1 MSDVHAIAGN
11 LVGYRTLADG
21 ALRITVDLPE
31 TETQHFHALFPV
43 VHCEVAVAPM
53 RPVQMAAASQTLDF
67 GQQAKILRASNF
79 CTRPEVWRA
88 AGSDEQFLA
97 WVRTQKCVARSGQP
111 CDGPIQ
117 AAHVWRLKD
126 DFGKGVKGPYA
137 AVPLCAFHHRL
148 HHQETEDAI
157 GGRQYMEDKRWEVVI
172 AWVWAT
178 IKDDLLVA
186 SMRDAEP
193 AKVLAWC
200 QKRGVAQYLPAEY
213 REAA

>member
-1 MSDVHAIAGN
+1 MSDVNAIAGN
-11 LVGYRTLADG
+11 LVSYRTLADG

-31 TETQHFHALFPV
+31 TETQHFHALFPA
-43 VHCEVAVAPM
+43 VHREVAITPL
-53 RPVQMAAASQTLDF
+53 RPVQAAASRTSDDYGAQAQELKLSAFTRTL
-67 GQQAKILRASNF
+67 A
-79 CTRPEVWRA
+79 VWRA
-88 AGSDEQFLA
+88 SGADSAFLE
-97 WVRTQKCVARSGQP
+97 WVRTQKCVARSGLP

-126 DFGKGVKGPYA
+126 DFGKGVKGDYA

-157 GGRQYMEDKRWEVVI
+157 GGREYMEAQRVKTVSG
-172 AWVWAT
+172 WVWAV
-178 IKDDLLVA
+178 IKDDIGVA
-186 SMRDAEP
+186 SMRDADP

-200 QKRGVAQYLPAEY
+200 QKRGIDQYLPQVY